1 MFGPKDNFADLAA
14 QISSSTAMI
23 AGYLEKNNLPQP
35 TFAVDSPRSLPDVP
49 EVQAARMALIEAA
62 AKIHHLAIGADDY
75 IWQQSLTVSIPCL
88 CIELVIQVGPVLN
101 FWTRIAQA
109 RPIRH

>member
-1 MFGPKDNFADLAA
+1 MFGPKDNFVDLAA
-14 QISSSTAMI
+14 KISSSTAI
-23 AGYLEKNNLPQP
+23 ITGYLKKNNLPQP
-35 TFAVDSPRSLPDVP
+35 TFAVDSPRSLPEVP

-88 CIELVIQVGPVLN
+88 SFELDLCSTFGPV
-101 FWTRIAQA
+101 
-109 RPIRH
+109 

>member
-1 MFGPKDNFADLAA
+1 MFGSKDNFADLAA
-14 QISSSTAMI
+14 QISSSSAII
-23 AGYLEKNNLPQP
+23 AGYLEKNSLPQP
-35 TFAVDSPRSLPDVP
+35 TFAVDSPRSLPEVP

-88 CIELVIQVGPVLN
+88 SFELDPRSTFGLV
-101 FWTRIAQA
+101 
-109 RPIRH
+109 